1 MNHRLSESIRP
12 ILSKIGANRSETI
25 RRRSVAP
32 ENIELLRAVGFFRA
46 FQPKVYGGLESSFS
60 EYAESVVEIAKHCA
74 STAWATALLANH
86 SHALALFSESLQD
99 AIWGNTPNAL
109 ASSSVAPLG
118 EWVPAEGGVLLSGK
132 FGWSSGCEHADWAIL
147 GFKGTNNMGQ
157 PGPCFAVVPRSS
169 YTILDTWDSAALV
182 GTGSHTI
189 ELNNVFVPDEH
200 IESLFALNFGLARGF
215 GRHSGAIF
223 NAPFSPVFSLG
234 FAAVALGI
242 AYRFVEVYI
251 EKTKTRTRAYNSAN
265 VSQSTS
271 AQMRLGESMNQ
282 IQAAHALLARDWSDM
297 DLRAQSGSLP
307 GMDDIMNW
315 RSRQAY
321 AIKMSIEAVDRLFAA
336 CGGGAWL
343 NSNEMQMLF
352 RDIHVAGSHA
362 QTDYDIAAE
371 TYGKFLLEQP
381 MGNSY

>member
-1 MNHRLSESIRP
+1 MNQPLRDAIGP
-12 ILSKIGANRSETI
+12 ALSKIGANAEGTVRGRSMA
-25 RRRSVAP
+25 R
-32 ENIELLRAVGFFRA
+32 ENVELLRAAGFFRA
-46 FQPKVYGGLESSFS
+46 FQPKAYGGLECSFS
-60 EYAESVVEIAKHCA
+60 EYAACVIDIAKHCA
-74 STAWATALLANH
+74 STAWAAALLANH
-86 SHALALFSESLQD
+86 SHALALFSPSLQD
-99 AIWGNTPNAL
+99 AIWKTNPNAL

-118 EWVPAEGGVLLSGK
+118 RWEPAEGGILLSGK
-132 FGWSSGCEHADWAIL
+132 FGWSSGCEYADWAIL

-169 YTILDTWDSAALV
+169 YTILDTWDSAALT

-215 GRHSGAIF
+215 GHHSGTIF

-242 AYRFVEVYI
+242 AYRFVDVFI
-251 EKTKTRTRAYNSAN
+251 EKTKNRIRAYNAAN
-265 VSQSTS
+265 VGQSTA
-271 AQMRLGESMNQ
+271 AQMRLGESANQ
-282 IQAAHALLARDWSDM
+282 IQAAHALLARDWADM
-297 DLRAQSGSLP
+297 DERARSGSLP

-321 AIKMSIEAVDRLFAA
+321 AIKMATEAVDRLFAA
-336 CGGGAWL
+336 SGGGAWL
-343 NSNEMQMLF
+343 NTNEMQRLF
-352 RDIHVAGSHA
+352 RDIHVAGAHA
-362 QTDYDIAAE
+362 QTDYDVAAE

-381 MGNSY
+381 MGSSY

>member
-1 MNHRLSESIRP
+1 MSLRLREAVRSA
-12 ILSKIGANRSETI
+12 LSKIGANAEETV

-32 ENIELLRAVGFFRA
+32 ENIELLRAAGFFRA
-46 FQPKVYGGLESSFS
+46 FQPKAYGGMESSFS
-60 EYAESVVEIAKHCA
+60 EYAECVIEIAKHCA
-74 STAWATALLANH
+74 STAWASALLANH
-86 SHALALFSESLQD
+86 SHALALFSRSLQD
-99 AIWGNTPNAL
+99 LIWASTPDAI

-118 EWVPAEGGVLLSGK
+118 RWEPAQGGILLSGK

-147 GFKGTNNMGQ
+147 GFKGTNNVGQ

-215 GRHSGAIF
+215 GHHSGAIF

-242 AYRFVEVYI
+242 AYRFVDVFI
-251 EKTKTRTRAYNSAN
+251 EKTKNRIRAYNSAN
-265 VSQSTS
+265 VSHSTS
-271 AQMRLGESMNQ
+271 AQMRLGESVNQ
-282 IQAAHALLARDWSDM
+282 IQAAHALLVRDWSDM
-297 DLRAQSGSLP
+297 DARAQSGSLP
-307 GMDDIMNW
+307 SMDDIMSW

-336 CGGGAWL
+336 SGGAAWL
-343 NSNEMQMLF
+343 NTNEMQRLF

-362 QTDYDIAAE
+362 QTDYDVAAE
-371 TYGKFLLEQP
+371 TYGKYLLEQP